1 LSRGASGLPQDL
13 CRVFNGFDR
22 PSFFRCIAMVQ
33 LGLDGWLVVG
43 SAMAV
48 TKKRDVRRSV
58 KQAGWITLEGGFA
71 ARPCTV
77 MDLSATGA
85 KITLDDP
92 SSVSASR
99 IRLAFTRDA
108 RTGRAC
114 EVVWRR
120 GKTLGVRFVA

>member
-1 LSRGASGLPQDL
+1 
-13 CRVFNGFDR
+13 
-22 PSFFRCIAMVQ
+22 
-33 LGLDGWLVVG
+33 
-43 SAMAV
+43 MAV

-58 KQAGWITLEGGFA
+58 KQPGWITLEGGFA

-77 MDLSATGA
+77 LDLSVTGA

-92 SSVSASR
+92 NSVTASR

-120 GKTLGVRFVA
+120 GKTLGVRFVS

>member
-1 LSRGASGLPQDL
+1 
-13 CRVFNGFDR
+13 
-22 PSFFRCIAMVQ
+22 
-33 LGLDGWLVVG
+33 
-43 SAMAV
+43 MAV

-58 KQAGWITLEGGFA
+58 KQPGWITLEGGFA
-71 ARPCTV
+71 ARPCIV
-77 MDLSATGA
+77 LDLSTTGA

-92 SSVSASR
+92 NSVTASR